1 MFCLILQGG
10 MAVLVVKSG
19 LFVLWWFDPKYIH
32 KYGYVD
38 KNILSN
44 NGGVK
49 ECESCCKEINIY
61 GNPLLSK
68 WRNKDY
74 DKRWNPYILKRR

>member
-1 MFCLILQGG
+1 

-19 LFVLWWFDPKYIH
+19 FFVLWWFSFKYIH
-32 KYGYVD
+32 KYGYID

-44 NGGVK
+44 NGWVE

-68 WRNKDY
+68 
-74 DKRWNPYILKRR
+74 